1 MKRIIITNGYPRS
14 GKDEFAKI
22 LNSYI
27 STVKYSS
34 IDCVRNGAGEAGWYN
49 GGKKDKDRKFLS
61 DLKKLLTDY
70 NDIPFKDL
78 KYIYDDFMNELYS
91 PESEIL
97 IFDIR
102 EPDEIER
109 AVKEFNAI
117 TVFIS
122 NSNVAPTLSN
132 SSDANVENYHYDYYI
147 DNSGTL
153 DDFEKNIKC
162 FYDDVMQS
170 KGEKID

>member
-1 MKRIIITNGYPRS
+1 MKRVIITNGYARS

-22 LNSYI
+22 LNDYI
-27 STVKYSS
+27 GVAKYSS
-34 IDCVRNGAGEAGWYN
+34 IDCVRNGASESGWYS
-49 GGKKDKDRKFLS
+49 GGKSDKDRKFLS

-70 NDIPFKDL
+70 NDIPFRDL
-78 KYIYDDFMNELYS
+78 KYIYDDFVNELYS

-122 NSNVAPTLSN
+122 NSNVTPTLSN

-162 FYDDVMQS
+162 FYNDVMQS
-170 KGEKID
+170 KGENN